1 MFPGIS
7 NREKILLAGLGL
19 LLLGY
24 ALFYFVFLPQLRTLE
39 NLNNQLTQKRGRLQE
54 ARAILASEKGE
65 RERAELVERDL
76 LKYRGAFATDFREGT
91 ALMLV
96 GEKISELGLE
106 IINFEPLGIENKGQ
120 FLQLPLE
127 LELQG
132 SYSGVLLMLKELENL
147 PNISE
152 IRSLSLSPVT
162 GGSVSS
168 GVNARCHLVIYC
180 DTSPEGKLQLE
191 SEGIAPPQIGREN
204 PFIPPASPSSSGD
217 NPLSL

>member
-1 MFPGIS
+1 MFSGIS
-7 NREKILLAGLGL
+7 NREKTLLAGLGL
-19 LLLGY
+19 VLLGCT
-24 ALFYFVFLPQLRTLE
+24 LFYFVFLPQLKTLK
-39 NLNNQLTQKRGRLQE
+39 NLNNQLTQKRARLQE
-54 ARAILASEKGE
+54 ARAVLASEKVE

-76 LKYRGAFATDFREGT
+76 LKYRGFFATEFREGT

-96 GEKISELGLE
+96 GDKVSELGLE
-106 IINFEPLGIENKGQ
+106 IINFEPRGVEDKGE

-132 SYSGVLLMLKELENL
+132 SYSGILLMLKELENL

-152 IRSLSLSPVT
+152 IRSLSLSPGT
-162 GGSVSS
+162 GGLISS

-191 SEGIAPPQIGREN
+191 SEGIAAPQIGREN
-204 PFIPPASPSSSGD
+204 PFIPPSFPSGD